1 MWFKNLLVYRLNNW
15 NVTTEQLE
23 DQVASLSLQP
33 LSGLELQ
40 TKGWVS
46 PKSEND
52 PYVHELSGHLL
63 LCYASEKKLLPSSV
77 VNQVAKQRALEME
90 ERDGFKPGRKRLKEL
105 KEEITDELLPR
116 AFAIRSKTWVW
127 IDPANKTLV
136 IDAASLSK
144 ADDIVS
150 LLVRTIPGLSFS
162 LVRTKLSPA
171 VAMTT
176 WLSEDACPPLFTID
190 RDCELKGRSE
200 EASTVRYVKHALDPE
215 EIKSHIQ
222 AGKEVTKLAMTW
234 ADKISFV
241 LHETMQIKRISPL
254 DVIKEQ
260 AEFNGED
267 DTFDADF
274 GLMAAELRHLI
285 PALLEAL
292 GGEMEQAQAA

>member
-1 MWFKNLLVYRLNNW
+1 MWFKNLLIYRLNHW
-15 NVTTEQLE
+15 DMTTEKLEEQLE
-23 DQVASLSLQP
+23 SLSLQP

-46 PKSEND
+46 PKSDNE
-52 PYVHELSGHLL
+52 PLVHELSGQLL
-63 LCYASEKKLLPSSV
+63 LGYASEKKLLPSSV
-77 VNQVAKQRALEME
+77 VNQVAKQRAQEME

-116 AFAIRSKTWVW
+116 AFAIRSKTLIW
-127 IDPANKTLV
+127 IDPRNKTLV
-136 IDAASLSK
+136 IDAASLTK

-150 LLVRTIPGLSFS
+150 LLVRTVPGLSLS
-162 LVRTKLSPA
+162 LVRTKLSPS

-176 WLSEDACPPLFTID
+176 WLAEDACPPMFTVD

-200 EASTVRYVKHALDPE
+200 EASTVRYVKHALDPD

-274 GLMAAELRHLI
+274 GLMTAELRHLI

-292 GGEMEQAQAA
+292 GGEMQHAQAA

>member
-1 MWFKNLLVYRLNNW
+1 M
-15 NVTTEQLE
+15 
-23 DQVASLSLQP
+23 
-33 LSGLELQ
+33 
-40 TKGWVS
+40 
-46 PKSEND
+46 
-52 PYVHELSGHLL
+52 
-63 LCYASEKKLLPSSV
+63 
-77 VNQVAKQRALEME
+77 
-90 ERDGFKPGRKRLKEL
+90 
-105 KEEITDELLPR
+105 
-116 AFAIRSKTWVW
+116 
-127 IDPANKTLV
+127 
-136 IDAASLSK
+136 
-144 ADDIVS
+144 
-150 LLVRTIPGLSFS
+150 
-162 LVRTKLSPA
+162 
-171 VAMTT
+171 
-176 WLSEDACPPLFTID
+176 
-190 RDCELKGRSE
+190 
-200 EASTVRYVKHALDPE
+200 RYVKHALDPE